1 MSFPSSP
8 FNGQVATIN
17 GINYSYNSTD
27 GTWAPVTSGSVG
39 SSLIAAGGTLT
50 SLTISGAFVATL
62 STAAQ
67 PNITSVG
74 TLTNLAV
81 TGTVTGGSLNGPLN
95 GPFNGTI
102 GATTANTAVIT
113 QAQIT
118 SLGVG
123 TAASGTTGELRCT
136 NQIVAFYSDKRLKT
150 VMGKIENALD
160 KIDQLDGI
168 FYTQNELAESFGYND
183 YSTQVGVIAQ
193 DVQSVL
199 PEVVKPA
206 PFDIA
211 EDGTSIS
218 GEEYLTVQYEKL
230 VPLLI
235 EAVKELRREL
245 NSIKQKDQ

>member
-1 MSFPSSP
+1 MAFPTGQA
-8 FNGQVATIN
+8 NGAVTTVN
-17 GINYSYNSTD
+17 GIIYVYNSTD

-39 SSLIAAGGTLT
+39 SGLIAAGGTLA
-50 SLTISGAFVATL
+50 SLTVSGAFTATL

-74 TLTNLAV
+74 TLSSLNVSGAV
-81 TGTVTGGSLNGPLN
+81 NAGTVNGALG

-113 QAQIT
+113 TAQIT

-123 TAASGTTGELRCT
+123 TGASGTTGELRCT